1 MATVIE
7 NKKNGKTVSF
17 KFRTYLGRNE
27 IGKQV
32 NKHTKYLADP
42 EKNLEKLN
50 EYVDLMNLSVAA
62 RKKMKAMG
70 LPIRRISPQKK

>member
-17 KFRTYLGRNE
+17 KFRAYLGRNE

-32 NKHTKYLADP
+32 NKYTKYFADP

-62 RKKMKAMG
+62 RKKMKAIG
-70 LPIRRISPQKK
+70 LPIRRISPQK